1 MEVVEDASRKVE
13 EEVSLVNNCKK
24 SSDSC
29 MLLLDLADLDLD
41 LDDDDDVV
49 CFVRC
54 SKICGRGGDGGE
66 GRSRRA

>member
-1 MEVVEDASRKVE
+1 MDTTM
-13 EEVSLVNNCKK
+13 LVMKIN
-24 SSDSC
+24 
-29 MLLLDLADLDLD
+29 LDLD
-41 LDDDDDVV
+41 DDDDDVV